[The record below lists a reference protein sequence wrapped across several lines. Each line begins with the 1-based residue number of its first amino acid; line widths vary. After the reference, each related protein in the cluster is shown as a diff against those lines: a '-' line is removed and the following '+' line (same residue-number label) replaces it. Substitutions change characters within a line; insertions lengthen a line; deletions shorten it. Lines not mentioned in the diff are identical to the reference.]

1 MTPKQL
7 REWLFQNSQTD
18 QWWGAFDDV
27 TEESAVTVDDIEERL
42 KSGLYKK
49 AQVLHVSQT
58 ELANPPWIEVKLQ
71 SLGPITPA
79 ATFLSHSE
87 QERER
92 TYHKRTQR
100 NESSKS
106 NFSGVRALGLFLMIS
121 GLASITFYL
130 LFFGTSVDTG
140 YGSVNN
146 LGLMSDKQN
155 GIIVGGILAV
165 VGVLLGFMGKK

>member
-1 MTPKQL
+1 MTPTQL

-42 KSGLYKK
+42 NSGLYKN

-58 ELANPPWIEVKLQ
+58 ELTNPPCIEVKLQ
-71 SLGPITPA
+71 SIGPITPA
-79 ATFLSHSE
+79 ATFMV
-87 QERER
+87 QPERELTHR
-92 TYHKRTQR
+92 RHSPRK
-100 NESSKS
+100 ESKQSS
-106 NFSGVRALGLFLMIS
+106 VSGMGVS
-121 GLASITFYL
+121 GLLLLIVGLGSVFFYS
-130 LFFGTSVDTG
+130 LFFETSVDTA

-155 GIIVGGILAV
+155 GIIIGGILAV
-165 VGVLLGFMGKK
+165 VGVLLGLMRKK